1 MNRETNLY
9 LRSILGREKAALI
22 ADRDNLSRS
31 AKEKAEKL
39 DRISKEIKNINEGLD
54 LLKGLPNEPTATEK
68 QDTPSTTPIE
78 TPAAPHLSDDT
89 ANRIRGVLKLNVDA
103 LREAAASVDEFLQLL
118 PDDKKL
124 IQARFDAAKI
134 IGQARQDL
142 NEFNEVYP
150 EKEEKQ

>member
-22 ADRDNLSRS
+22 ADRDNLSRTV
-31 AKEKAEKL
+31 KEKSEKL
-39 DRISKEIKNINEGLD
+39 DQIDKEIKNINEGLG
-54 LLKGLPNEPTATEK
+54 LLKSLPAEPTAPEK
-68 QDTPSTTPIE
+68 QNTPSTAPIE

-89 ANRIRGVLKLNVDA
+89 ATRIRGVLELNVDA
-103 LREAAASVDEFLQLL
+103 LRDAADKVGALLCLL

-124 IQARFDAAKI
+124 IQARFDAFRVI
-134 IGQARQDL
+134 EQARQDL

-150 EKEEKQ
+150 KK